1 MIQFNELRITED
13 NKCLIIDVQIEDSR
27 YFEGVTI
34 GEITVDTQDTYLNE
48 EDITGS
54 VKVYPQMAENED
66 IIQVFDGGRRVRA
79 ELVSPLVKFCKN
91 LFFVH
96 VRANLET
103 ATSEEIM
110 RSAPCACSEDTAVAA
125 VANMYPIYQNL
136 MSGIRELAD
145 TCTVPQNF
153 INSFLQFQAV
163 NTALEGGNYPLAIK
177 YWNKF
182 YKGATSPATKVIS
195 KGCGCHGRG

>member
-27 YFEGVTI
+27 YFEGAVI
-34 GEITVDTQDTYLNE
+34 DKITVDTQDTYLNE
-48 EDITGS
+48 EDVTQA
-54 VKVYPQMAENED
+54 VEVYPAMTEVED

-79 ELVSPLVKFCKN
+79 EVVSPLIKFCKN
-91 LFFVH
+91 MFFVH
-96 VRANLET
+96 VTTNVDNA
-103 ATSEEIM
+103 SE
-110 RSAPCACSEDTAVAA
+110 SSKAPCACSEDTAVAA

-136 MSGIRELAD
+136 MSGIKELAD

-182 YKGATSPATKVIS
+182 YKDSTSPSNKVIS